1 MTCNKQQGRL
11 QKHKSESNLKYL
23 ISQLSTDETDLS
35 ELEVLRKRLESA
47 ASSRKPQS
55 AVNTLPTRARSSY
68 EPTDNNNSSK
78 SQHLK
83 HLVDCLNSEEA
94 RSLNNTAEHCRRQRR
109 KSHTNNYY
117 LVRIKDY
124 FGSSRDTRKYYS
136 GIPQQ
141 TPNKSVS
148 LTIEKQAPVSFV
160 STPDKPLLTAVI
172 CQLEAF
178 EYLLNLGTV
187 CTFRELPIWPKIHNL
202 SEYPLMCSIH
212 FNPDLGIYFLR
223 GMPTSRQQQQQQQK
237 LRQQSPVLFG
247 TAICVRQPE
256 PLKHL
261 SDERRTIY
269 RANTRSKLNRRRH
282 VQSEGEI
289 EIKIRLDTDHA
300 SVANQPQ
307 ALNINKK
314 QIGDQLFKIED
325 SLVRTE
331 MIGNVG
337 HRNSMTDLDNSLIL
351 VKIVKKP
358 NWPNLLGMQL
368 EQLEYGKFRIK
379 GFSQYGVVRR
389 LPQLEL
395 KNLVNI

>member
-1 MTCNKQQGRL
+1 
-11 QKHKSESNLKYL
+11 
-23 ISQLSTDETDLS
+23 
-35 ELEVLRKRLESA
+35 
-47 ASSRKPQS
+47 
-55 AVNTLPTRARSSY
+55 
-68 EPTDNNNSSK
+68 
-78 SQHLK
+78 
-83 HLVDCLNSEEA
+83 
-94 RSLNNTAEHCRRQRR
+94 
-109 KSHTNNYY
+109 
-117 LVRIKDY
+117 
-124 FGSSRDTRKYYS
+124 
-136 GIPQQ
+136 
-141 TPNKSVS
+141 
-148 LTIEKQAPVSFV
+148 
-160 STPDKPLLTAVI
+160 
-172 CQLEAF
+172 
-178 EYLLNLGTV
+178 
-187 CTFRELPIWPKIHNL
+187 
-202 SEYPLMCSIH
+202 MCSIH

-261 SDERRTIY
+261 SEERRTIY

-314 QIGDQLFKIED
+314 QIGGQLFKIED

-331 MIGNVG
+331 TIGNVG